1 MYALLDYCVTCVR
14 VENEPFDPGKLEPD
28 VHTFIVK
35 SEAESPEAEKEERG
49 GKGKE
54 AAGFGRVCS
63 VAVGLTYGAGVTRT
77 GY

>member
-1 MYALLDYCVTCVR
+1 MDYCVTCVR

-35 SEAESPEAEKEERG
+35 SEADSPEAEKEERE
-49 GKGKE
+49 GKE

-63 VAVGLTYGAGVTRT
+63 VAVGLTCGAGVTRT